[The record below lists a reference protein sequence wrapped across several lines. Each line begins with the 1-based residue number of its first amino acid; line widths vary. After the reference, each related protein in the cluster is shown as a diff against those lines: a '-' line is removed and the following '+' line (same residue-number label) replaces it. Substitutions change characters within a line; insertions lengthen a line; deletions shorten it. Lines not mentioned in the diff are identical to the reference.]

1 MAGITAAEFEEIYG
15 VLTRSEYPEFTRERA
30 LSKVLARRE
39 PPVIVS
45 DGVLRVW
52 LKKYKTS
59 DAVIVTSIQDLQDA
73 YGDVVKALLT
83 VHDTPYKLAKAL
95 RTTQAPPIII
105 STSMAGQWIKTFGKL
120 HNSQRMFASNGTLI
134 PPVKGVRTHVK
145 GVRTYFG
152 ILY

>member
-52 LKKYKTS
+52 LNKYKPT
-59 DAVIVTSIQDLQDA
+59 DAVTVTSIQDLQDM
-73 YGDVVKALLT
+73 YGDVVKNLVT
-83 VHDTPYKLAKAL
+83 EHGSPYKLAKAL

-105 STSMAGQWIKTFGKL
+105 SISMAGQWIKTFGKL
-120 HNSQRMFASNGTLI
+120 LKSQRMLAPNGTLI
-134 PPVKGVRTHVK
+134 PHVK

-152 ILY
+152 ILD